1 MSASSRVL
9 SIVACASLIGAAC
22 GSDADDESGS
32 AATGT
37 AGSSAPATAAPAGTD
52 VPGTSATDAPASTA
66 GSGSAPTMRLGWGF
80 PGEEM
85 KYVMIAKPDLF
96 PNAGTCYQPEWQR
109 FNGTAEQ
116 VQGMAT
122 GTLDGGTV
130 ALLTFPRAID
140 QGVELVLTNALIEE
154 TRDGFSVQWTA
165 RKGTTLED
173 LKGKKIATNALGA
186 SLDYIVG
193 VHLQEEAGLALNQD
207 YELVE
212 VPFPQMG
219 DALATGLVD
228 LAPLVQP
235 FYGIFS
241 ASEAAADFE
250 TLFTDVDILDPTPQ
264 LQQGFTKSY
273 ATAEPEAV
281 KCFVEDVAKAAEFVL
296 DPANRDEVV
305 KITSEVVELPT
316 EALDPYLLQPG
327 RDFTRPVNSA
337 IDVASLQ
344 AAWDLFAEAGA
355 IKAEHQVTD
364 FLIDGISITE

>member
-1 MSASSRVL
+1 MSASSKLL
-9 SIVACASLIGAAC
+9 SILACAALVGAAC
-22 GSDADDESGS
+22 GSDSDDDSGS
-32 AATGT
+32 DATT
-37 AGSSAPATAAPAGTD
+37 TAASAAPTAAGTD
-52 VPGTSATDAPASTA
+52 AVSTSASDAPASTA
-66 GSGSAPTMRLGWGF
+66 GTGSAPTMRLGWGF

-85 KYVMIAKPDLF
+85 KYVMIAKPELF
-96 PNAGTCYQPEWQR
+96 PNAGTCYEPEWQR

-130 ALLTFPRAID
+130 AMLTFPRAID

-193 VHLQEEAGLALNQD
+193 VHLQEEAGLAFNQD

-264 LQQGFTKSY
+264 LQHGFTKSY
-273 ATAEPEAV
+273 VAEEPEAV
-281 KCFVEDVAKAAEFVL
+281 KCFVEDLAKAAEFVL
-296 DPANRDEVV
+296 DPANRAEVV
-305 KITSEVVELPT
+305 GVTSEVVELPT

-327 RDFTRPVNSA
+327 RDFTRPQGSA
-337 IDVASLQ
+337 LDVESLQ

-355 IKAEHQVTD
+355 IKTKHQVTD
-364 FLIDGISITE
+364 FLVDGISITE